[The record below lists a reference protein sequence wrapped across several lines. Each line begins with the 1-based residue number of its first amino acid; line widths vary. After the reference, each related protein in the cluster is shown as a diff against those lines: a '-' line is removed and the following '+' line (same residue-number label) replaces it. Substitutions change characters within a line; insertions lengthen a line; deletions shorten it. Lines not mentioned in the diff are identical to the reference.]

1 VFNHIHHEFPTIKRF
16 TNENG
21 NRLYRTPSGKA
32 YPSVTTIT
40 GQLAKKAIQEW
51 RERIGKEKAAAI
63 TAKASKQGTRVH
75 HLCEDYL
82 SNKEFRKKE
91 FDLEMWQSIKP
102 ELDCIDNIHGLE
114 SKLFSDHLEVAGT
127 VDCVGEYKGKL
138 SVIDFKTSSKF
149 KTKEQIKNYFMQTAA
164 YAVAFEERTKVPV
177 SNLLIIMAVAHEG
190 CVVYEEKRDTWIDE
204 FIDLRETY
212 RENYGC

>member
-1 VFNHIHHEFPTIKRF
+1 MFNHIYHEFPTIKRF
-16 TNENG
+16 NDNG
-21 NRLYRTPSGKA
+21 TRLYRTPSGKA
-32 YPSVTTIT
+32 YPSVTSIT
-40 GQLAKKAIQEW
+40 GQLAKKAIQAW
-51 RERIGKEKAAAI
+51 RERIGKDKAAAI

-82 SNKEFRKKE
+82 SNKEFRKNL

-114 SKLFSDHLEVAGT
+114 SKLYSDHLEVAGT

-138 SVIDFKTSSKF
+138 SIIDFKTSSKF

-190 CVVYEEKRDTWIDE
+190 CVVFEEKRDTWIDE

>member
-1 VFNHIHHEFPTIKRF
+1 MFNHIHHEFPTIKRF

-82 SNKEFRKKE
+82 SNNEFRKKE

-114 SKLFSDHLEVAGT
+114 SKLYSDHLEVAGT

-190 CVVYEEKRDTWIDE
+190 CVVFEEKRDTWIDE

>member
-1 VFNHIHHEFPTIKRF
+1 MFNHIHHEFPTIKRI
-16 TNENG
+16 TSETG
-21 NRLYRTPSGKA
+21 TRLYQTPSGKA

-51 RERIGKEKAAAI
+51 RKRVGKEKAAAI

-82 SNKEFRKKE
+82 SNKEFRKNL

-114 SKLFSDHLEVAGT
+114 SKLYSDHLEVAGT

-138 SVIDFKTSSKF
+138 CVIDFKTSSKL
-149 KTKEQIKNYFMQTAA
+149 KTKDQIKNYFMQTAA

-190 CVVYEEKRDTWIDE
+190 CVIFEEKRDHYIDE
-204 FIDLRETY
+204 FIDLREQY
-212 RENYGC
+212 RESYGC

>member
-1 VFNHIHHEFPTIKRF
+1 MFNHIQHEFPTIKRF
-16 TNENG
+16 NDNG
-21 NRLYRTPSGKA
+21 TRLYRTPSGKA
-32 YPSVTTIT
+32 YPSVTSIT
-40 GQLAKKAIQEW
+40 GQLAKKAIQAW

-114 SKLFSDHLEVAGT
+114 SKLYSDHLEVAGT

-138 SVIDFKTSSKF
+138 SIIDFKTSSKF

-190 CVVYEEKRDTWIDE
+190 CVVFEEKRDRWIDE

>member
-1 VFNHIHHEFPTIKRF
+1 MFNHIHHEFPSLKRI
-16 TNENG
+16 TSETG
-21 NRLYRTPSGKA
+21 TRLYQTPSGKA

-51 RERIGKEKAAAI
+51 RQRVGKEKAAAI

-91 FDLEMWQSIKP
+91 FDLEMWESIKP

-190 CVVYEEKRDTWIDE
+190 CVVFEEKRDTWIDE

>member
-1 VFNHIHHEFPTIKRF
+1 MFNHIHHEFPTIKRF
-16 TNENG
+16 NDNG
-21 NRLYRTPSGKA
+21 TRLYRTPSGKA
-32 YPSVTTIT
+32 YPSVTSIT
-40 GQLAKKAIQEW
+40 GQLAKKAIQAW

-114 SKLFSDHLEVAGT
+114 SKLYSDHLEVAGT

-138 SVIDFKTSSKF
+138 SIIDFKTSSKF

-190 CVVYEEKRDTWIDE
+190 CVVFEEKRDRWIDE

>member
-1 VFNHIHHEFPTIKRF
+1 MFNHIQHEFPTIKRF

-190 CVVYEEKRDTWIDE
+190 CVVFEEKRDTWIDE

>member
-1 VFNHIHHEFPTIKRF
+1 VFNHIHHEFPPIKRF
-16 TNENG
+16 NDNG
-21 NRLYRTPSGKA
+21 TRLYRTPSGKA
-32 YPSVTTIT
+32 YPSVTSIT
-40 GQLAKKAIQEW
+40 GQLAKKAIQAW

-63 TAKASKQGTRVH
+63 TAKASKRGTRVH

-114 SKLFSDHLEVAGT
+114 SKLYSDHLEVAGT

-138 SVIDFKTSSKF
+138 SIIDFKTSSKF

-190 CVVYEEKRDTWIDE
+190 CVVFEEKRDTWIDE

>member
-190 CVVYEEKRDTWIDE
+190 CVVFEEKRDTWIDE

>member
-1 VFNHIHHEFPTIKRF
+1 MFNHIHHEFPTIKRF
-16 TNENG
+16 NDNG
-21 NRLYRTPSGKA
+21 TRLYRTPSGKA
-32 YPSVTTIT
+32 YPSVTSIT
-40 GQLAKKAIQEW
+40 GQLAKKAIQAW
-51 RERIGKEKAAAI
+51 RERIGKDKAAAI

-82 SNKEFRKKE
+82 SNKEFRKNL

-114 SKLFSDHLEVAGT
+114 SKLYSDHLEVAGT

-138 SVIDFKTSSKF
+138 SIIDFKTSSKF

-190 CVVYEEKRDTWIDE
+190 CVVFEEKRDTWIDE

>member
-1 VFNHIHHEFPTIKRF
+1 MFNHIHHEFPSLKRI
-16 TNENG
+16 TSETG
-21 NRLYRTPSGKA
+21 TRLYQTPSGKA

-51 RERIGKEKAAAI
+51 RQRVGKEKAAAI

-190 CVVYEEKRDTWIDE
+190 CVVFEEKRDTWIDE

>member
-1 VFNHIHHEFPTIKRF
+1 MFNHIHHEFPPIKRF
-16 TNENG
+16 NDNG
-21 NRLYRTPSGKA
+21 TRLYRTPSGKA
-32 YPSVTTIT
+32 YPSVTSIT
-40 GQLAKKAIQEW
+40 GQLAKKAIQAW

-75 HLCEDYL
+75 LLCEDYL
-82 SNKEFRKKE
+82 SNKEFRNKE
-91 FDLEMWQSIKP
+91 FDLEMWHSIKP

-114 SKLFSDHLEVAGT
+114 SKLYSDHLEIAGT

-190 CVVYEEKRDTWIDE
+190 VVIFEEKRDNYINE

>member
-1 VFNHIHHEFPTIKRF
+1 MFNHIHHEFPTIKRF

-190 CVVYEEKRDTWIDE
+190 CVVFEEKRDTWIDE

>member
-16 TNENG
+16 NDNG
-21 NRLYRTPSGKA
+21 ARLYRTPSGKA
-32 YPSVTTIT
+32 YPSVTSIT
-40 GQLAKKAIQEW
+40 GQLAKKAIQAW

-75 HLCEDYL
+75 LLCEDYL
-82 SNKEFRKKE
+82 SNKEFRNKE
-91 FDLEMWQSIKP
+91 FDLEMWHSIKP

-114 SKLFSDHLEVAGT
+114 SKLYSDHLEIAGT

-190 CVVYEEKRDTWIDE
+190 VVIFEEKRDNYINE